1 MLSAQDKFDPNFP
14 TASST
19 VTFHDLSQR
28 FVTSS
33 LPAAAAPSDE
43 NAKIKTTL
51 IANSHV
57 TYSIGSHDR
66 SPPMAGLT
74 QTVCGVRKALEAE
87 DKSKITGVTKQ
98 AKTCEVTL
106 FRVKS
111 QTKRFISVTWHVTS

>member
-19 VTFHDLSQR
+19 VTFHDLSQH

-66 SPPMAGLT
+66 SPQESNGRSDTNCLRSEEGYWKPRIN
-74 QTVCGVRKALEAE
+74 QRSLE
-87 DKSKITGVTKQ
+87 
-98 AKTCEVTL
+98 
-106 FRVKS
+106 
-111 QTKRFISVTWHVTS
+111 